1 MDKQISVQDPT
12 DSNFLFDKV
21 SVPNCFGL
29 KQPSYYVLGDLKRYV
44 TIR

>member
-12 DSNFLFDKV
+12 DSNYLFEKV

-29 KQPSYYVLGDLKRYV
+29 KQSSFVLGDLKRHV
-44 TIR
+44 AVR